1 MNRRNRREPPDATRP
16 YPEVL
21 LAADHHAGGDVRD
34 LLGMNTRSAY
44 LVAGLYLVSLTA
56 DRIVSV
62 GTGSDLLPGLAVL
75 IMVALGAVGL
85 LGIPDDPLPV
95 RYVAAALVCGPIG
108 VYLSFIGTPLPPSGP
123 EQTWQFAAL
132 TAVATYMCVRGR
144 AGSAWLLL
152 CLVVGAAMVWTQRY
166 GDGATQGLAL
176 GAINFGPLFM
186 ATLFAFTIRPAA
198 ASIYALRRRAVERN
212 AAQVASLAAVAEHDK
227 QMRALNQR
235 VRPML
240 ERITDQHPLTD
251 DERTECLALE
261 AQLRDALRAPIL
273 AGHER
278 TAQAAARARA
288 RGVTVVMVDGHGL
301 DAATTSDRDSVLDS
315 MAGALDSVTHGS
327 IIIRVLPPGRDL
339 AATAVIDPDA
349 GGAESASRATRLE
362 FAMP

>member
-56 DRIVSV
+56 DLIVSV
-62 GTGSDLLPGLAVL
+62 GNGSDLLPGLAVL

-176 GAINFGPLFM
+176 GAIGVVFGDIGTSPLYAM
-186 ATLFAFTIRPAA
+186 REALHHTRATVHGD
-198 ASIYALRRRAVERN
+198 AVR
-212 AAQVASLAAVAEHDK
+212 LHDPPG
-227 QMRALNQR
+227 RG
-235 VRPML
+235 
-240 ERITDQHPLTD
+240 QHL
-251 DERTECLALE
+251 
-261 AQLRDALRAPIL
+261 
-273 AGHER
+273 R
-278 TAQAAARARA
+278 TAQARRRTQRGTGGLAGRCRRTRQADARTEPAGTA
-288 RGVTVVMVDGHGL
+288 
-301 DAATTSDRDSVLDS
+301 DA
-315 MAGALDSVTHGS
+315 
-327 IIIRVLPPGRDL
+327 
-339 AATAVIDPDA
+339 
-349 GGAESASRATRLE
+349 
-362 FAMP
+362 